1 MLDTHSAIAAAHAL
15 PDPAARIAAVTEA
28 MADCMVERT
37 AATSQCTEQDL
48 YDAGFTATQI
58 IEFAPKARE
67 LATKRWVRRQ
77 ARVPEADIDPRDV
90 HQTFRELID
99 CAEEAGL
106 GQQPGYARALRR
118 GRAALDDLAA
128 IHAIGA

>member
-15 PDPAARIAAVTEA
+15 PDPAARLGVLTGVMAAYMLEKASSAGNCTEA
-28 MADCMVERT
+28 
-37 AATSQCTEQDL
+37 DL
-48 YDAGFTATQI
+48 LGAGFTSAEI
-58 IEFAPKARE
+58 IEIS
-67 LATKRWVRRQ
+67 
-77 ARVPEADIDPRDV
+77 PEARKTAARQTCRGIEAPEPDIDPRDI

-106 GQQPGYARALRR
+106 GGQLGYARALRR
-118 GRAALDDLAA
+118 GRLALDDLAA